1 MKSSINFLLPF
12 LFLSLTH
19 STIFSL
25 STSQQFKEPI
35 SSHGLEKILLQF
47 SQWRNHQLSSQNTN
61 QSLNTIIAWILC
73 FITSA
78 VSTACGVGGG
88 SLFLPILTV
97 VAGLSLKSATAFN
110 SFMVS
115 AGALC
120 NVIYALCFL
129 DKSLVNYEIT
139 LLSQPC
145 MLLGVSIGV
154 LCNFMFPEWLITA
167 LFAVVLAMSTGKTVQ
182 SGCKI
187 WRSETEEGRIRV
199 RVEVEVEERESSGAE
214 VPLLLDQREGKKGS
228 GSPDLVPWKEL
239 VVLVM
244 IWMCFF
250 VLHILLGDKNGKV
263 CNL

>member
-1 MKSSINFLLPF
+1 MEP
-12 LFLSLTH
+12 
-19 STIFSL
+19 
-25 STSQQFKEPI
+25 TSH
-35 SSHGLEKILLQF
+35 HGPRNILHHF
-47 SQWRNHQLSSQNTN
+47 FQWRNYQLSSQNTN
-61 QSLNTIIAWILC
+61 PNLNTVIAWILC
-73 FITSA
+73 FIAAA

-110 SFMVS
+110 SFIVS

-154 LCNFMFPEWLITA
+154 LCNVMFPEWLITA
-167 LFAVVLAMSTGKTVQ
+167 LFAVVLAMSTAKTVQ

-187 WRSETEEGRIRV
+187 WRAESEEGRTRAQ
-199 RVEVEVEERESSGAE
+199 VEERETSGAE
-214 VPLLLDQREGKKGS
+214 VPLLLDQRKIKGN
-228 GSPDLVPWKEL
+228 GSPDLIPWKDL
-239 VVLVM
+239 VVLAM

-250 VLHILLGDKNGKV
+250 VLHIILGDKNGKV
-263 CNL
+263 CNLFFFFLFTQVLFSSTKGVGSS